1 MSEFFTFSRQKIILP
16 KDYGDLNVKGKK
28 EENMKSIVK
37 GIGFGMAIGG
47 TAAYLKGVMAGSG
60 MKKMARKKS
69 KAMIKAASDLI
80 GDMKYMFK

>member
-1 MSEFFTFSRQKIILP
+1 
-16 KDYGDLNVKGKK
+16 
-28 EENMKSIVK
+28 MKSIVK

-69 KAMIKAASDLI
+69 KAMIKAASDLM